1 MEIKGVNELLE
12 RYRNNKCTAEERKI
26 LEQWFDAQSE
36 AGNWEWTKD
45 EEQAS
50 GMIMKQR
57 IDRQLAVKQKSWSII
72 LKVAAMLAVL
82 LFSFFYYRTEIY
94 NIVDPVVYLEKQVPD
109 GQQLKLTLAD
119 GSKVWLNANSRFKYP
134 KEFNRSQR
142 EVFLIEGE
150 AYFDVSHDEKKP
162 FIVTS
167 KKLSTQVLGT
177 AFNVRAYSYLS
188 NIQVAVTRGKVSVSD
203 NDPQNNG
210 KTNSVILL
218 PNEQVS
224 VQASTGV
231 MQKQAIDA
239 DNVIAWQKGNLSFNN
254 DLFLDVCTV
263 LARKFKVKIHFEQ
276 DSLKEYRLTASFART
291 DRLEDILLV
300 LSSANHLTYQ
310 FKGNAI
316 LFNQK

>member
-12 RYRNNKCTAEERKI
+12 RYRNNKCTAEDRKI

-82 LFSFFYYRTEIY
+82 LFSFFYYRAEIY

-109 GQQLKLTLAD
+109 GKQLKLTLAD

-134 KEFNRSQR
+134 KEFNRSRR

-162 FIVTS
+162 FIVIS

-177 AFNVRAYSYLS
+177 AFNVRAYRYLS
-188 NIQVAVTRGKVSVSD
+188 NIQVAVARGKVSVSE
-203 NDPQNNG
+203 NDPQNDG
-210 KTNSVILL
+210 KTNSIILL

-224 VQASTGV
+224 VTASIGV